1 MVEAR
6 GRFEWNQTSALLAT
20 VINIMRDPKKSKA
33 ITPDELNPYHVKQKP
48 KNIPKVPITVLKDLF
63 VKN

>member
-1 MVEAR
+1 
-6 GRFEWNQTSALLAT
+6 
-20 VINIMRDPKKSKA
+20 MRDPKKSKA